1 MKALCVLE
9 AILRKKEDGNL
20 SIVYT
25 YFSEN
30 TDVIQRCADSPQ
42 SSLREKANKV
52 RLVLQ
57 PHMTSRVMMI
67 LLKNVF
73 ILSLLQ
79 TFTKLSFLVL
89 CSYDGLTQNTG
100 FV

>member
-20 SIVYT
+20 SIVHT

-52 RLVLQ
+52 KIILVTNIHTTL
-57 PHMTSRVMMI
+57 
-67 LLKNVF
+67 
-73 ILSLLQ
+73 
-79 TFTKLSFLVL
+79 FLVL
-89 CSYDGLTQNTG
+89 GSYDGLTQNTG
-100 FV
+100 FLCRF

>member
-9 AILRKKEDGNL
+9 AILRKKEEGNF
-20 SIVYT
+20 SIVHT

-52 RLVLQ
+52 RCVHSQ
-57 PHMTSRVMMI
+57 SSRFWYYVHLM
-67 LLKNVF
+67 V
-73 ILSLLQ
+73 
-79 TFTKLSFLVL
+79 
-89 CSYDGLTQNTG
+89 
-100 FV
+100 

>member
-9 AILRKKEDGNL
+9 AILRKKEDGNF
-20 SIVYT
+20 SIVHT

-52 RLVLQ
+52 RL
-57 PHMTSRVMMI
+57 
-67 LLKNVF
+67 
-73 ILSLLQ
+73 SLLQ

-89 CSYDGLTQNTG
+89 CSYDGLTRSTG

>member
-9 AILRKKEDGNL
+9 AILRKKEDGNF
-20 SIVYT
+20 SIVHT

-52 RLVLQ
+52 RL
-57 PHMTSRVMMI
+57 
-67 LLKNVF
+67 
-73 ILSLLQ
+73 SLLQ

>member
-52 RLVLQ
+52 RL
-57 PHMTSRVMMI
+57 
-67 LLKNVF
+67 
-73 ILSLLQ
+73 SLLQ

>member
-9 AILRKKEDGNL
+9 AILRKKEDGNF
-20 SIVYT
+20 SIVHT

-52 RLVLQ
+52 RL
-57 PHMTSRVMMI
+57 
-67 LLKNVF
+67 
-73 ILSLLQ
+73 SLLQ

-89 CSYDGLTQNTG
+89 
-100 FV
+100 